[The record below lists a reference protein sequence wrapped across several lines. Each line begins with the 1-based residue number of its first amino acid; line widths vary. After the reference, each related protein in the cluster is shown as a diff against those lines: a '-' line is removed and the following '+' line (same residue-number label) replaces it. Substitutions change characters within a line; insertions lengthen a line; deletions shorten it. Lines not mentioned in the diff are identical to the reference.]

1 MPRIPTDSGPAVA
14 RSAER
19 AAAWLTSHI
28 DAYGCIGG
36 NRAPGLYYKVPAALA
51 LNGRRGTAALVLD
64 WIAAHLLAADGT
76 LKLPGE
82 VDRSRPVN
90 TYDRGWLAWGAAL
103 CERHDL
109 QQALADDL
117 TAYQDRRTGGFW
129 DSAAGARLGRGTAG
143 SDDRR
148 HGGGWGCSPPGAH
161 RSQRAEAARFLE
173 ELWEGQADPAAGFD
187 SNRQLTAD
195 WDGRGGGAPPFFR
208 ERSSRHYVDL
218 SGSAQ
223 RPARFGPAMALLVR
237 LHRLTGDPAH
247 LACAR
252 RYADLFLARDEL
264 YLCVECHKFLW
275 GLAEL
280 QQVAP
285 TTGYRDAAGKC
296 AEYLVAAQHPDG
308 QLASG
313 GFGGGRGTE
322 LRADSQYPGQRACRP
337 CLLPHRTGARSAP
350 LKACGSTID

>member
-1 MPRIPTDSGPAVA
+1 MAGEPATDSGPAVA

-28 DAYGCIGG
+28 DADGCIGG

-76 LKLPGE
+76 LRLPDE

-129 DSAAGARLGRGTAG
+129 DSAEARASGEGLQGAMTAG
-143 SDDRR
+143 MAGLGLLAAGRIE
-148 HGGGWGCSPPGAH
+148 PA
-161 RSQRAEAARFLE
+161 RSAARFLD
-173 ELWEGQADPAAGFD
+173 ELWERQADPAAGFD

-285 TTGYRDAAGKC
+285 NTGYRDAAGKC
-296 AEYLVAAQHPDG
+296 AEYLVTAQHPDG
-308 QLASG
+308 HWLPEASAEGGEPSFELILNTLGNALVGLAYY
-313 GFGGGRGTE
+313 RIE
-322 LRADSQYPGQRACRP
+322 LEHDQ
-337 CLLPHRTGARSAP
+337 HR
-350 LKACGSTID
+350 

>member
-1 MPRIPTDSGPAVA
+1 MARYSPTDSGALPSA
-14 RSAER
+14 AER

-28 DAYGCIGG
+28 DADGCISGS
-36 NRAPGLYYKVPAALA
+36 RDPGLYFKVPSALA

-64 WIAAHLLAADGT
+64 WIAGHLLAADGT
-76 LKLPGE
+76 LRLPDE

-129 DSAAGARLGRGTAG
+129 DSAAAHASGEGLQGAMTAG
-143 SDDRR
+143 MAGLGLLAAGRIEPAR
-148 HGGGWGCSPPGAH
+148 
-161 RSQRAEAARFLE
+161 QAARFLE
-173 ELWEGQADPAAGFD
+173 ELWEGQAEPQAGFD

-195 WDGRGGGAPPFFR
+195 WDGRGSGAAPFFR
-208 ERSSRHYVDL
+208 ERTSRHYVDL

-223 RPARFGPAMALLVR
+223 RPARFGPAIAFLVR

-252 RYADLFLARDEL
+252 RYAGMFLARDKL
-264 YLCVECHKFLW
+264 YLCVECHKYLW

-285 TTGYRDAAGKC
+285 TAAYRDAARKC
-296 AEYLVAAQHPDG
+296 AEYLVAAQQPDG
-308 QLASG
+308 SWLPEASSEGGEPSFELILNTACNALVGLAYA
-313 GFGGGRGTE
+313 RIAD
-322 LRADSQYPGQRACRP
+322 LRP
-337 CLLPHRTGARSAP
+337 
-350 LKACGSTID
+350 

>member
-1 MPRIPTDSGPAVA
+1 MAGEPATDSGPAVT

-28 DAYGCIGG
+28 DADGCIGG

-76 LKLPGE
+76 LRLPGE

-129 DSAAGARLGRGTAG
+129 DSAEARASGEGLQGAMTAG
-143 SDDRR
+143 MAGLGLLAAGRIE
-148 HGGGWGCSPPGAH
+148 PA
-161 RSQRAEAARFLE
+161 RSAARFLD
-173 ELWEGQADPAAGFD
+173 ELWERQADPAAGFD

-218 SGSAQ
+218 RGVAQ

-247 LACAR
+247 LPCAR

-285 TTGYRDAAGKC
+285 TEEYRDAARKC
-296 AEYLVAAQHPDG
+296 AEYLVTAQHADG
-308 QLASG
+308 HWLPEASSEG
-313 GFGGGRGTE
+313 GEPSFE
-322 LRADSQYPGQRACRP
+322 LILNTLGNALVGLGCYRIELEHD
-337 CLLPHRTGARSAP
+337 PHG
-350 LKACGSTID
+350 

>member
-1 MPRIPTDSGPAVA
+1 MARDSAPRSDAAIA

-19 AAAWLTSHI
+19 AAAWLAAHI
-28 DAYGCIGG
+28 DTDGCISGS
-36 NRAPGLYYKVPAALA
+36 RAPGLYFKVPATLA
-51 LNGRRGTAALVLD
+51 LNGRRRTAALVLD

-76 LKLPGE
+76 LRLPDE

-117 TAYQDRRTGGFW
+117 ISYQDRRTGGFW
-129 DSAAGARLGRGTAG
+129 DSASARASGEGLQGAMTAG
-143 SDDRR
+143 MAGLGLLAAGRIEPAR
-148 HGGGWGCSPPGAH
+148 G
-161 RSQRAEAARFLE
+161 AARFLL
-173 ELWEGQADPAAGFD
+173 ELWDGQAEPAAGFD

-195 WDGRGGGAPPFFR
+195 WDGRVAGAAPFYR
-208 ERSSRHYVDL
+208 ERTSRHYVDL

-223 RPARFGPAMALLVR
+223 RPARFGPAMAFLVR

-264 YLCVECHKFLW
+264 FLCVECHKYLW

-285 TTGYRDAAGKC
+285 TEAYRDAARKC
-296 AEYLVAAQHPDG
+296 AEYLVATQQPGGSWLPEASAEGGEPG
-308 QLASG
+308 FELILNTVGNGLVGLACYRIALERDRDRCQG
-313 GFGGGRGTE
+313 
-322 LRADSQYPGQRACRP
+322 
-337 CLLPHRTGARSAP
+337 
-350 LKACGSTID
+350 

>member
-1 MPRIPTDSGPAVA
+1 MAGDSATDSCDVGRA
-14 RSAER
+14 AER
-19 AAAWLTSHI
+19 GAAWLTSHI
-28 DAYGCIGG
+28 DAGGCIGG
-36 NRAPGLYYKVPAALA
+36 SRAPGLYFKVPSALA

-76 LKLPGE
+76 LRLPDE

-129 DSAAGARLGRGTAG
+129 DSAEARASGEGLQGAMTAG
-143 SDDRR
+143 MAGLGLLAAGRIDPAR
-148 HGGGWGCSPPGAH
+148 G
-161 RSQRAEAARFLE
+161 AARFLE
-173 ELWEGQADPAAGFD
+173 ELWVGQADPAAGFD

-195 WDGRGGGAPPFFR
+195 WDGRGAGAAPFFR
-208 ERSSRHYVDL
+208 ERTSRHYVDL

-264 YLCVECHKFLW
+264 YLCVECHKYLW

-285 TTGYRDAAGKC
+285 TTEYSDAAERC
-296 AEYLVAAQHPDG
+296 AGYLVAAQQADG
-308 QLASG
+308 SWLPEASSEGGEPNFELILNTACNALVGLAWA
-313 GFGGGRGTE
+313 RI
-322 LRADSQYPGQRACRP
+322 ADVR
-337 CLLPHRTGARSAP
+337 L
-350 LKACGSTID
+350 